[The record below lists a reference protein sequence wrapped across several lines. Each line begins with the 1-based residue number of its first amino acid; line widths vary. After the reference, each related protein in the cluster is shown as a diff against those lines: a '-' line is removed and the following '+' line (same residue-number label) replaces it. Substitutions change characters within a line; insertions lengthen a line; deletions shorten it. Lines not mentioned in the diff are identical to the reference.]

1 MIIEDDVEFEKKFF
15 ERLNEIW
22 IDDFDM
28 LYLNGTDGKFNKPK
42 PFSQSLNKVSEVY
55 GTFAYILNARF
66 YDECLV
72 WLEREPYPADKIY
85 SMFIKFFKVYKV
97 KKPLIFHR
105 SGVSDILG
113 IVPKNYKHLERGK

>member
-1 MIIEDDVEFEKKFF
+1 MI
-15 ERLNEIW
+15 
-22 IDDFDM
+22 
-28 LYLNGTDGKFNKPK
+28 YLNGTDGVLNKPVS
-42 PFSQSLNKVSEVY
+42 FNNDLNKVSEVY
-55 GTFAYILNARF
+55 GTFAYILNSRF
-66 YDECLV
+66 YDECLT
-72 WLEREPYPADKIY
+72 WLKREPYPADKIY